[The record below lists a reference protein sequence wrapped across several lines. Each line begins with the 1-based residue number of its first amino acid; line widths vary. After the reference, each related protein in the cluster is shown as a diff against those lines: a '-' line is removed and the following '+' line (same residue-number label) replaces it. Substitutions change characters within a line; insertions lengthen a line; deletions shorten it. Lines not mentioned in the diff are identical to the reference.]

1 MKPFVSLSK
10 KQTGPLGLTK
20 PGSDLI
26 KSLDKNL
33 LGIKNPQE
41 LFAKR
46 PSQINSWQAS
56 KY

>member
-10 KQTGPLGLTK
+10 KQTGPLGLTN

-33 LGIKNPQE
+33 LGIRNPQE

-46 PSQINSWQAS
+46 TSEILS
-56 KY
+56 

>member
-10 KQTGPLGLTK
+10 KQTGPLGLTN

-33 LGIKNPQE
+33 LGIRNPQE
-41 LFAKR
+41 LFAK
-46 PSQINSWQAS
+46 
-56 KY
+56 

>member
-10 KQTGPLGLTK
+10 KQTGPLGLTN

-33 LGIKNPQE
+33 LGTKSLPE
-41 LFAKR
+41 
-46 PSQINSWQAS
+46 
-56 KY
+56 

>member
-10 KQTGPLGLTK
+10 KQTGPLGLTN

-33 LGIKNPQE
+33 LGIKVSRNYSPKE
-41 LFAKR
+41 PVKLFIHKT
-46 PSQINSWQAS
+46 P

>member
-1 MKPFVSLSK
+1 MKPLVSLSK
-10 KQTGPLGLTK
+10 KQTGPLGLTN

-33 LGIKNPQE
+33 LGIDGLQK
-41 LFAKR
+41 LFVKIA
-46 PSQINSWQAS
+46 SQATLSQTL